1 MSRKKGKAASQ
12 SPVQLR
18 DTEAFASFFESEVLS
33 RLSGEDVELLLH
45 MAVCNRFCAS
55 LCAALS
61 GRPEHD
67 AVTLL
72 ARLESDN
79 LFLIPID
86 SADPENWYRLHPLLR
101 ENLLK
106 HFESRSEEEQRSVH
120 ARAWVWFREHAHL
133 DEAVRHAVAGGEAE
147 AATRLVER
155 RMEALYAQGDLRVLV
170 ELIRQLPAEQV
181 RQHIGLR
188 IVQARMHIYAREFAA
203 CIECVEQLDRDIPH
217 DHREDRFRLALVRAL
232 LAIQRDDTDGALAV
246 LPELMDPPK
255 GADAASVG
263 GAINLRSWLSMHNG
277 DYEEARR
284 IQLERPVLTIN
295 GAPLLG
301 TPGGTLQGRCLVGL
315 SYAMQGRMNQAE
327 RVYREVLHEAE
338 RGGKTCAESMYM
350 AIALL
355 GEVLYEMNDV
365 EAAHKLLAE
374 RIDTLERISIPDSV
388 LRVIEVLWKAEW
400 RIGNRLESSAYMER
414 LEEYATKLGLDRLLA
429 YSLTW
434 QFLWSLLQGERA
446 DAEAKLER
454 LNDLDARHPHA
465 EGSALKEIYLLAETC
480 RVRWQASQGDLKGA
494 ARRLE
499 RLIERSEGTGRQLGT
514 ARLLMLGAVFDK
526 QLGQL
531 DAARAKVIEVLRW
544 GHRLGLLRSLLDI
557 HPAAANLIEEV
568 TRSETLDPVL
578 AFYVERLLATQ
589 QPVPAA
595 AQAPA
600 PADPRAR
607 KPLAASVEPLKER
620 ELEILH
626 LLAQALPNKK
636 IARTLGLSPETVK
649 WHLSHIYSKLGVS
662 SRDEAVARMRDMET
676 GLEE

>member
-1 MSRKKGKAASQ
+1 
-12 SPVQLR
+12 
-18 DTEAFASFFESEVLS
+18 
-33 RLSGEDVELLLH
+33 
-45 MAVCNRFCAS
+45 
-55 LCAALS
+55 
-61 GRPEHD
+61 
-67 AVTLL
+67 
-72 ARLESDN
+72 
-79 LFLIPID
+79 
-86 SADPENWYRLHPLLR
+86 
-101 ENLLK
+101 
-106 HFESRSEEEQRSVH
+106 
-120 ARAWVWFREHAHL
+120 
-133 DEAVRHAVAGGEAE
+133 
-147 AATRLVER
+147 
-155 RMEALYAQGDLRVLV
+155 
-170 ELIRQLPAEQV
+170 
-181 RQHIGLR
+181 
-188 IVQARMHIYAREFAA
+188 
-203 CIECVEQLDRDIPH
+203 
-217 DHREDRFRLALVRAL
+217 
-232 LAIQRDDTDGALAV
+232 
-246 LPELMDPPK
+246 
-255 GADAASVG
+255 
-263 GAINLRSWLSMHNG
+263 
-277 DYEEARR
+277 
-284 IQLERPVLTIN
+284 
-295 GAPLLG
+295 
-301 TPGGTLQGRCLVGL
+301 
-315 SYAMQGRMNQAE
+315 
-327 RVYREVLHEAE
+327 
-338 RGGKTCAESMYM
+338 
-350 AIALL
+350 
-355 GEVLYEMNDV
+355 MNDV
-365 EAAHKLLAE
+365 EAAHKLLAD

-557 HPAAANLIEEV
+557 HPASASLIEEV
-568 TRSETLDPVL
+568 TRGEELDPVL

-589 QPVPAA
+589 PVPTTPE
-595 AQAPA
+595 APA

-607 KPLAASVEPLKER
+607 KPLTASVEPLKER

-662 SRDEAVARMRDMET
+662 SRDEAVARMRDLET